1 MLQNRFVHKFIAT
14 VILTL
19 ILGDWQGHTNAKIEF
34 IDRLEQLVAA
44 KQTEC
49 LCHDCLHLLVHALDA
64 ESDYLENQISSY
76 SKSNQILQSEEIID
90 TDFST
95 ANASHAVLSYLS

>member
-1 MLQNRFVHKFIAT
+1 MLLIA
-14 VILTL
+14 LA
-19 ILGDWQGHTNAKIEF
+19 GEWQGHTNAKIEF
-34 IDRLEQLVAA
+34 IDRLDHLVAA

-64 ESDYLENQISSY
+64 ESEYLENQIGAY
-76 SKSNQILQSEEIID
+76 SKSTQILQGEEIID

-95 ANASHAVLSYLS
+95 ADASSEVW

>member
-1 MLQNRFVHKFIAT
+1 MLQDRYV
-14 VILTL
+14 L
-19 ILGDWQGHTNAKIEF
+19 IICCKSQLIVLVGDWQGHANAKIEF
-34 IDRLEQLVAA
+34 IDRLDHLVVA

-76 SKSNQILQSEEIID
+76 SRSNKILQNEELLD

-95 ANASHAVLSYLS
+95 ADDSNEVLY